1 MIKKFLEYIKE
12 DSITTASFGSGT
24 AVGGG
29 ATGSFT
35 SASGVS
41 VSGGD
46 SASSFSTNSSG
57 GMGAI
62 ISAQPSSTPGDVA
75 GSTVGSGD
83 IGSGLGVY
91 TKMSGKKRKFKPMNK
106 KKVDLDGLYILRFT
120 EFDGVKNIKENTYT
134 PPVKTTCQE
143 CGMEVEDCVK
153 DMLGH
158 VYLKHWAKP
167 NNIMGDEEAREM
179 VLRYFHKNIE

>member
-1 MIKKFLEYIKE
+1 MIKKFIEYIKE
-12 DSITTASFGSGT
+12 DTTTTASFGSGT

-35 SASGVS
+35 SSAGVS

-46 SASSFSTNSSG
+46 SSSAFSTNSSG

-62 ISAQPSSTPGDVA
+62 VSAQPSSIPGDVA
-75 GSTVGSGD
+75 GSTIGSGD

-91 TKMSGKKRKFKPMNK
+91 TKIGGKKRKSKNMNK
-106 KKVDLDGLYILRFT
+106 KKVDLDGLHIVRFT
-120 EFDGVKNIKENTYT
+120 EFDGVKNIVENSYT

-167 NNIMGDEEAREM
+167 NNIMRDEEAREM
-179 VLRYFHKNIE
+179 VLRYFHKEIK

>member
-1 MIKKFLEYIKE
+1 MRRNHIQSQGHQY
-12 DSITTASFGSGT
+12 
-24 AVGGG
+24 GGG

-120 EFDGVKNIKENTYT
+120 
-134 PPVKTTCQE
+134 Q
-143 CGMEVEDCVK
+143 
-153 DMLGH
+153 
-158 VYLKHWAKP
+158 
-167 NNIMGDEEAREM
+167 R
-179 VLRYFHKNIE
+179 